1 RERGG
6 AEAPPACPPPPAPPA
21 DEPSVGS
28 TAHASG
34 ECRPCAYFHRP
45 GGCLNGAECRHCHI
59 CPGGELKARKK
70 DKLASLRGRE
80 APPGGGAAPPA
91 PLPTLLLSPLRPAP
105 PSAGAASLAPV
116 LNAGSVLHGFGCCK
130 PCAFLWKPSG
140 CGKGQACQH
149 CHLCP
154 AGELQARRRARQ
166 ALLRLAGGGPD
177 LPPPRAPALAAA
189 AVRVELARL
198 ARALAAPS
206 GPELTSA
213 PLPEKLP
220 PPAFL
225 APPAA

>member
-1 RERGG
+1 ARARRRGG
-6 AEAPPACPPPPAPPA
+6 AAGVPAAASPARGRRAVGRLHGPRLGRVPALRVLPPARRLPERRGVPPLP
-21 DEPSVGS
+21 
-28 TAHASG
+28 HL
-34 ECRPCAYFHRP
+34 P
-45 GGCLNGAECRHCHI
+45 GRRAQGAQEGY
-59 CPGGELKARKK
+59 P

-154 AGELQARRRARQ
+154 AGELQARRR
-166 ALLRLAGGGPD
+166 P
-177 LPPPRAPALAAA
+177 
-189 AVRVELARL
+189 
-198 ARALAAPS
+198 